1 MQAQLP
7 EFNISSETLVHE
19 ETRRNSNPDNLPE
32 RHILRSRITTCSM
45 HAVLTA
51 QLTRNQLSELVA
63 AVDHSVA

>member
-1 MQAQLP
+1 VLAQLP

-19 ETRRNSNPDNLPE
+19 ETR
-32 RHILRSRITTCSM
+32 TTCSM